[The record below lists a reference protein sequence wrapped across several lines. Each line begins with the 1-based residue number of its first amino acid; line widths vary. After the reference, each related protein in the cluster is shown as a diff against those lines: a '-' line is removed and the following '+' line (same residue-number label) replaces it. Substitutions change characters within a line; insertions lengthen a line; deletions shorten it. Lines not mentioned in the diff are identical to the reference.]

1 MMITDYTVVLKDHP
15 IELQERVMELV
26 SQGWEL
32 QGGVSVS
39 VSESDEYRYVYYAQ
53 ALIKVERRT
62 SITKA

>member
-1 MMITDYTVVLKDHP
+1 MITDYTVVLKDHP